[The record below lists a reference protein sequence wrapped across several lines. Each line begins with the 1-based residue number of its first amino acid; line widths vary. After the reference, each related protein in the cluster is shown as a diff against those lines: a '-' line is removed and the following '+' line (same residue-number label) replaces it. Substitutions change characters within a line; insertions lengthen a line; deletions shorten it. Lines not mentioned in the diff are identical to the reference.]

1 MSTVQYS
8 NYTGYL
14 PKHDSADSLKIRQI
28 LRVEIKG
35 NGNISLYSTHCLGY
49 SNIAEV
55 KSDHELFVHFMI
67 GQ

>member
-1 MSTVQYS
+1 MVQYS
-8 NYTGYL
+8 HCTGCL
-14 PKHDSADSLKIRQI
+14 PKHNSADSLKIRQI

-35 NGNISLYSTHCLGY
+35 NGNMSLYAPHCLGY